1 MAFKGLP
8 RYGVN
13 ILFIGDENNVH
24 IGCVLFLGFGNRK
37 LLLEMRGVQKEKK

>member
-13 ILFIGDENNVH
+13 ILLIGDENNAH
-24 IGCVLFLGFGNRK
+24 IGRALFPGFGNCK
-37 LLLEMRGVQKEKK
+37 LLLEMR